1 LAVRTDL
8 VDADGHRLVV
18 RNGHLPTRTIQTP
31 IGDVPVHQPRV
42 RDRRP
47 GESRETFRSAILPPY
62 LRKTKALEDLL
73 PWLYLKGVSTGGFS
87 EPLAS
92 LLGPDAPGLSAS
104 TIVRLKTIWE
114 QEFATWQQR
123 SLADRRYVYLWGDGI
138 HFNVWLEDTANARQ

>member
-1 LAVRTDL
+1 
-8 VDADGHRLVV
+8 
-18 RNGHLPTRTIQTP
+18 
-31 IGDVPVHQPRV
+31 
-42 RDRRP
+42 
-47 GESRETFRSAILPPY
+47 